1 MKFHWVIGCLL
12 IAFGTQFLV
21 DFAAGQLGI
30 PEESTDYRIL
40 HTVSFIVAAA
50 MVVWKNM
57 K

>member
-12 IAFGTQFLV
+12 IAFATQFLV